1 MRTKIKWLMMEC
13 NETESGL
20 SFSKHHSYSPN
31 TSWTRTSKRFKW
43 DVQFQNLWQLCSE
56 IDNQYKILTQPNDNS
71 KCDSSQPPI
80 TYTYINAVE
89 TPKRTVTSSH
99 CCQLLLKQLNLP
111 EYWALCEL
119 CWLLVSSL
127 WKRQK
132 RCNKQTMGFKSAN
145 ILRVL
150 MDA

>member
-1 MRTKIKWLMMEC
+1 MIDDGMQWNRISVKFLKASFILKHQIPHEPQHPR
-13 NETESGL
+13 GL
-20 SFSKHHSYSPN
+20 SETYTFKTFGNFVQRLTTN
-31 TSWTRTSKRFKW
+31 T
-43 DVQFQNLWQLCSE
+43 
-56 IDNQYKILTQPNDNS
+56 KILTQPNDHS

-132 RCNKQTMGFKSAN
+132 RCKKQTMGFKSAN